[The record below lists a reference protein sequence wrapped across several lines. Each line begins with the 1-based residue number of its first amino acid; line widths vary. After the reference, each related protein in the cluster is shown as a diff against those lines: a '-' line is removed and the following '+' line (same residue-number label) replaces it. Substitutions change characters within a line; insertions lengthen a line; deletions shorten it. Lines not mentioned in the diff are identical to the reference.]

1 MTVQDIVGSYEILG
15 NNQDEQGSA
24 YSGILTL
31 TLDQHQK
38 IIATWVINKNQQ
50 QFGTGFFKDN
60 MLVVNFNYVCEDAK
74 TYKGTVV
81 YKFFDKD
88 TFEGFWSEKHANQ
101 QFLGLE
107 RGAKIEKELLQN

>member
-1 MTVQDIVGSYEILG
+1 MTVQDIVGSYSILG
-15 NNQDEQGSA
+15 NNQDEQGSE
-24 YSGILTL
+24 YKGTLTL
-31 TLDQHQK
+31 TLDAHQK
-38 IIATWVINKNQQ
+38 IIAEWTINLNQQ

-60 MLVVNFNYVCEDAK
+60 ILVVNFNYTGEDTK

-81 YKFFDKD
+81 YRFFNKE

-107 RGAKIEKELLQN
+107 RGTKIKKELLQN

>member
-1 MTVQDIVGSYEILG
+1 MTVQDIVGRYAILG
-15 NNQDEQGSA
+15 NNQDEQGSE
-24 YSGILTL
+24 YKGVLTL
-31 TLDQHQK
+31 TLDAHQK
-38 IIATWVINKNQQ
+38 IIAEWSINSNQQ

-60 MLVVNFNYVCEDAK
+60 LLVVNFNYIGEDTK

-81 YKFFDKD
+81 YKFFNKE

-107 RGAKIEKELLQN
+107 RGTKIEKELLQN